1 MQALEVLSAFFE
13 IPLADPV
20 VVAVVAGERGG
31 AGPEGS
37 TYLIEVLRNSQLSG
51 QLRYNN
57 ESH

>member
-37 TYLIEVLRNSQLSG
+37 T
-51 QLRYNN
+51 
-57 ESH
+57 

>member
-1 MQALEVLSAFFE
+1 MYDHGFVQALEVLSAHFE

-37 TYLIEVLRNSQLSG
+37 TYLIEEFSNVG
-51 QLRYNN
+51 AIKV
-57 ESH
+57 